1 MSASHGTLISGRK
14 NHHLC
19 LWEKRE
25 EVLNPPKTN
34 PNEFFSTSDIGQ
46 TLTASVRRVH
56 TGTHLARSTQWLCG
70 CVNTSSEDS
79 TSFIK
84 ESGPL
89 RKEGRASKKSVG
101 PVTRRWDQQERKGAV
116 KKMVGPKLLDCWNW
130 SLCPFPLWLW
140 KNNRD
145 LGHLGQ
151 GHVYLL
157 PCGFVTGQET

>member
-1 MSASHGTLISGRK
+1 MSVSRGTLISGRK

-70 CVNTSSEDS
+70 CVNTSSEAS
-79 TSFIK
+79 TSFK
-84 ESGPL
+84 ESGPT
-89 RKEGRASKKSVG
+89 KKGGRASKKSVG
-101 PVTRRWDQQERKGAV
+101 PAGKKGASEEGGRA
-116 KKMVGPKLLDCWNW
+116 KAFRLLE
-130 SLCPFPLWLW
+130 L
-140 KNNRD
+140 K
-145 LGHLGQ
+145 
-151 GHVYLL
+151 
-157 PCGFVTGQET
+157 FVSFSSVALEE